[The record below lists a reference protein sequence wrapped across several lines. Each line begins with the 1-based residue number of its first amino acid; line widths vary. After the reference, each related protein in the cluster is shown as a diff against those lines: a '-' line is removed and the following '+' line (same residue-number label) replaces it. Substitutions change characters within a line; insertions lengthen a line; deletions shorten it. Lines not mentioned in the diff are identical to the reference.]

1 MQLSKNLFWDIDI
14 QTLNEEKHASYI
26 IERVLSRGT
35 MQDFQEI
42 KSYYGKP
49 KIKRI
54 AKKLRY
60 MDNRVLHFCSAYFNT
75 PITEFRCYTIKQS
88 TQTYWNY

>member
-42 KSYYGKP
+42 KAYYGKP

-75 PITEFRCYTIKQS
+75 PITKFRCYTIKQS
-88 TQTYWNY
+88 TQTHWNY